1 MDLPPEKA
9 RITGD
14 SSSNPL
20 ASETETELK
29 ESKMHVS
36 RWMFPALMLLCVCL
50 IPFRQAHAYVDPGTG
65 NYLLQLFVAGLFGAL
80 FALKIFWTKL
90 KGVLGSV
97 QTVLFK
103 NKQDP
108 TE

>member
-1 MDLPPEKA
+1 
-9 RITGD
+9 
-14 SSSNPL
+14 
-20 ASETETELK
+20 
-29 ESKMHVS
+29 MHVS
-36 RWMFPALMLLCVCL
+36 RKRMFPALILLCVCL
-50 IPFRQAHAYVDPGTG
+50 TPFRHAHAYVDPGTG

>member
-1 MDLPPEKA
+1 
-9 RITGD
+9 
-14 SSSNPL
+14 L

-36 RWMFPALMLLCVCL
+36 RWVFPALMLLCVCL